1 MSGLYIHIPF
11 CRKACTYCDFHFSTN
26 LEKQEQLVNAICK
39 EIKER
44 KNYLADKKLNSIYF
58 GGGTPSILNVAEVKK
73 ILDSVYDYFE
83 VDKSAEV
90 TFELNPE
97 DAEPK
102 YLSEIRKTGVNRLSV
117 GLQSF
122 NNEELQWMNRVHT
135 AQQSVDCIK
144 IAKESGF
151 ENISIDLIYG
161 SRFQNG
167 KSWKSTLQKVFDLN
181 VPHISSYNLT
191 IEGKTKLHDQ
201 LQKKAEPEVD
211 TELSSRLFDI
221 LMEEMQ
227 KHGYEHYEISNF
239 CKPGFMAVHNSSYWK
254 GAHYLG
260 VGPAAHSYNG
270 VSRRFNMKSN
280 SGYLRAIEAGKNY
293 WEEEILT
300 EADKY
305 NEYVLTRLRTN
316 WGCDTDEIAEL
327 FGHKYK
333 EYFIRNLHQYETY
346 ISRNK
351 NKITLNK
358 KGKHFAD
365 GIASDLFLT
374 SGSTE

>member
-1 MSGLYIHIPF
+1 MPGLYIHIPF
-11 CRKACTYCDFHFSTN
+11 CRKACIYCDFHFSTN

-44 KNYLADKKLNSIYF
+44 RNYLTGKKLNSIYF
-58 GGGTPSILNVAEVKK
+58 GGGTPSVLNVTEVKK
-73 ILDSVYDYFE
+73 ILDSVYDSFE
-83 VDKSAEV
+83 VNKSIEI

-97 DAEPK
+97 DAELK
-102 YLSEIRKTGVNRLSV
+102 YLAEIRKLGVNRLSV

-144 IAKESGF
+144 IAKEAGF

-161 SRFQNG
+161 SRFQTE
-167 KSWKSTLQKVFDLN
+167 KSWKETLQKVFELN

-191 IEGKTKLHDQ
+191 IEGKTKLNSL
-201 LQKKAEPEVD
+201 LQKKEEAEVD

-221 LMEEMQ
+221 LMEETQ
-227 KHGYEHYEISNF
+227 NHGYEHYEISNF

-270 VSRRFNMKSN
+270 ASRRFNVKSN
-280 SGYLRAIEAGKNY
+280 SGYTQAIEAGKNY
-293 WEEEILT
+293 WEEEVLT

-316 WGCDTDEIAEL
+316 WGCDTDEIAEQ

-333 EYFIRNLHQYETY
+333 EYFLRNLHQYETY

-351 NKITLNK
+351 NKITLNQ